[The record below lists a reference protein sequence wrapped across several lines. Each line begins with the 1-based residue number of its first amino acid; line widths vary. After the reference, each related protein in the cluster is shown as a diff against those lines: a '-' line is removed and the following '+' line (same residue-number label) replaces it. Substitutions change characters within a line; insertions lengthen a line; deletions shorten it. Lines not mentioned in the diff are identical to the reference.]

1 MLAHADRY
9 SQAFSKDMTAINTR
23 YGVKHKV
30 SYADYVAGNYDQRDS
45 WMYSSF
51 WYKNFDAMAYKTM
64 LRQLISK
71 WGIMSIEMQ
80 SAFESDMAYIK
91 EDGSKVYVEDEPVAD
106 VDATETSQQAETS
119 EEQAIDSQQEEHAQ
133 VAEAEMPTPEQVNNS
148 AAAALFG

>member
-1 MLAHADRY
+1 M
-9 SQAFSKDMTAINTR
+9 
-23 YGVKHKV
+23 
-30 SYADYVAGNYDQRDS
+30 
-45 WMYSSF
+45 
-51 WYKNFDAMAYKTM
+51 
-64 LRQLISK
+64 ISK

-106 VDATETSQQAETS
+106 VDAAEPSQLAETS
-119 EEQAIDSQQEEHAQ
+119 EEQAIDSQQEERAQ